1 MKTTKKIYKTPET
14 EVTHVEIESSICG
27 GSVEFGKD
35 KDNPKAIVAEDQEIS
50 TGFTSAN
57 NFSGQEWDM
66 SKGSANNP

>member
-35 KDNPKAIVAEDQEIS
+35 KDNPKAIVAESQEVNS
-50 TGFTSAN
+50 TFTSN
-57 NFSGQEWDM
+57 NDFSSNAWDM
-66 SKGSANNP
+66 GQGTTN